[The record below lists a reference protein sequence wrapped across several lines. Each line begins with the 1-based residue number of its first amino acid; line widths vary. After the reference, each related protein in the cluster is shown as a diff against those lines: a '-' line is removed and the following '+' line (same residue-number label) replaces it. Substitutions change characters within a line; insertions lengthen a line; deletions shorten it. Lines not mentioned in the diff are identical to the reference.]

1 MNEMLI
7 MSGKDTGL
15 LRMTKWMVEIATS
28 HRTLPRNDGFGMGMI
43 NQAPT
48 RDFKKGAIRI
58 GALPC

>member
-48 RDFKKGAIRI
+48 KEYKIVGTQCIAPD
-58 GALPC
+58 